1 MVQGHS
7 AELQG
12 MKDLIAQKDKESSG
26 RQGHVDSLQK
36 QLADRSSQVSSLT
49 MDLQTARE
57 TPNIAVQVLLHA

>member
-7 AELQG
+7 AELHS

-26 RQGHVDSLQK
+26 RQGHLESLQK

-49 MDLQTARE
+49 MDLKTARQ